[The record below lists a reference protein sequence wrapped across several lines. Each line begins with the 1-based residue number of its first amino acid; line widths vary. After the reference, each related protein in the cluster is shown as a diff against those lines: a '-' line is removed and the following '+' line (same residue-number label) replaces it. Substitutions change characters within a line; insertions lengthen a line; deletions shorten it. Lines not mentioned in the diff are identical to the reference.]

1 MFDKNFALTD
11 QVAVVTGGASGIGR
25 AIVELFFEKGA
36 RVVLVDI
43 KADVAEIAQHI
54 GGARMLG
61 IQADITKKE
70 NVERVMATVL
80 EKFGRVDIV
89 VNSAGIA
96 LLEKAA
102 DLPESYW
109 DKTME
114 LNLKASFL
122 IAQAAGNVM
131 IKQGHGGKIVNI
143 ASQASVVALDKHV
156 AYCASKAAIVSMT
169 QVLAMEWA
177 PHKIN
182 VNAISPTVIL
192 TELGKKAW
200 AGEVGEAMKKQ
211 IPIGRFGYPEE
222 VAASALFL
230 ASDAANLITGEN
242 LVIDGGYTIQ

>member
-43 KADVAEIAQHI
+43 KPDVAEIAQQI
-54 GGARMLG
+54 GGARALG

-70 NVERVMATVL
+70 TVERVMATVL
-80 EKFGRVDIV
+80 EQFGSVDIV

-131 IKQGHGGKIVNI
+131 IKQGRGGKIVNI

>member
-1 MFDKNFALTD
+1 
-11 QVAVVTGGASGIGR
+11 
-25 AIVELFFEKGA
+25 
-36 RVVLVDI
+36 
-43 KADVAEIAQHI
+43 
-54 GGARMLG
+54 
-61 IQADITKKE
+61 
-70 NVERVMATVL
+70 
-80 EKFGRVDIV
+80 
-89 VNSAGIA
+89 
-96 LLEKAA
+96 
-102 DLPESYW
+102 
-109 DKTME
+109 ME

-122 IAQAAGNVM
+122 VAQVAGNAM
-131 IKQGHGGKIVNI
+131 IQQGRGGKIVNI
-143 ASQASVVALDKHV
+143 ASQASIVALDKHV